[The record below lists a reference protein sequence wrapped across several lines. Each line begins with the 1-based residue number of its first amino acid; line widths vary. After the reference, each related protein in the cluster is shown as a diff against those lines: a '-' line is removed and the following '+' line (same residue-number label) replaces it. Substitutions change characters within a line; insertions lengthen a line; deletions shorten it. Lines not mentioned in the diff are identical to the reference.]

1 MSLDRAGE
9 PHRSQRDDA
18 GEQHHDYAQAVD
30 ASGEAQPPLGR
41 DAKRCDVLE
50 VGVTVVERRKQ
61 K

>member
-9 PHRSQRDDA
+9 PHSGQRDDA

-30 ASGEAQPPLGR
+30 ASGEVKPPVGR

-50 VGVTVVERRKQ
+50 VGVTVVEGSK
-61 K
+61 